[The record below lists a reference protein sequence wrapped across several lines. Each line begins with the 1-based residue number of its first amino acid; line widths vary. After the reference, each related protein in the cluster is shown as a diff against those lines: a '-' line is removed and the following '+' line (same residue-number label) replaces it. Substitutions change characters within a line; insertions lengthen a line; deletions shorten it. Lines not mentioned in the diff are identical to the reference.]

1 MQQNACAQQ
10 KIENKRKIL
19 EKSGRKVETILWR

>member
-10 KIENKRKIL
+10 KIEKKRKFL